1 MKGLLYKDFLCIKG
15 KKMCVFLAVQF
26 LLVVALRFPGSGL
39 EDADLL
45 VLIVYS
51 IFLAVVC
58 AYETFLLDV
67 ALFRNEKG
75 AKEKRYYF
83 SLPISKV
90 QYVREKYLFVLL
102 VLYSLI
108 SVGYFE
114 GMVCRVNYSEAYV
127 KMVDP
132 LIQSYQSML
141 VPLACI
147 VLFFCAI
154 EMAFMFALGAE
165 RGLQAKVIMMVL
177 LFMAALTYML
187 FGDLSKL
194 DGFDLRGCLDYLKE
208 HPDLGTLLSILFVV
222 VGGGSYWLSYL
233 FSVKKFA
240 GREDWLDD

>member
-15 KKMCVFLAVQF
+15 KKICVFLAVQF

-39 EDADLL
+39 EDADLF
-45 VLIVYS
+45 VMIVYVL
-51 IFLAVVC
+51 FLAVLCGYV
-58 AYETFLLDV
+58 TFLDV
-67 ALFRNEKG
+67 ALFRHEKG

-83 SLPISKV
+83 SMPISKV

-114 GMVCRVNYSEAYV
+114 GMVCRVNYSERYV
-127 KMVDP
+127 KIVDP
-132 LIQSYQSML
+132 TIRAFQSML
-141 VPLACI
+141 IPLACI

-154 EMAFMFALGAE
+154 ELAFLFALGAE

-177 LFMAALTYML
+177 LFMAFLTYVL

-194 DGFDLRGCLDYLKE
+194 DGIDLRGCMDYLQE
-208 HPDLGTLLSILFVV
+208 HPDLGMLLGVLFVA

-233 FSVKKFA
+233 FSVKKFV